1 MPIFEEKMKIQNI
14 LENEKK
20 ANLYIRFN
28 ISFPQFIDPES
39 KDEIIRLLD
48 LEN

>member
-1 MPIFEEKMKIQNI
+1 MPIYEESLKIQNI
-14 LENEKK
+14 LESEKR

-39 KDEIIRLLD
+39 KDEITRLLD
-48 LEN
+48 LDN